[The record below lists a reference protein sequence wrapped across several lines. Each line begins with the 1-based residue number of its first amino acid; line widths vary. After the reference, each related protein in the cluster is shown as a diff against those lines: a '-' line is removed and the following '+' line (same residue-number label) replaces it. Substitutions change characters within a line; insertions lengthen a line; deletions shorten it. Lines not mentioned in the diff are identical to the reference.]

1 MNVAQLKNQ
10 KLFNNNSDT
19 KDSDKYAKPK
29 ALKEKADKTFYLG
42 YDFMGKNNPWFHHEE
57 YYSYDAVK
65 TPRSTPM
72 INNISLVVRSS
83 NFFFSLSTFFDLSKS
98 LKAGI

>member
-19 KDSDKYAKPK
+19 KDSDKYEKPK

-72 INNISLVVRSS
+72 INNISLVVRS
-83 NFFFSLSTFFDLSKS
+83 
-98 LKAGI
+98 